1 MVSRLESEK
10 ATALASAPLQ
20 SPAGMPSQVVTS
32 RLDQRVESLQKS
44 NVELT
49 AHARELNSQ
58 RLQLTSQLEEASRI
72 IRNHLPFVDS
82 SMSVLPRFLII
93 FVYLLLFVNISSVGD
108 RDLNELNVPHH
119 DRGQQ
124 ALVLR
129 TVNSASSHVE
139 DIASALEA
147 YHTHTRSRLLQV
159 HSSLSPLNSKVCNV
173 CM

>member
-10 ATALASAPLQ
+10 ATALASASLQ

-58 RLQLTSQLEEASRI
+58 RLQLTCQLEEASRI

-82 SMSVLPRFLII
+82 SMFLLARFLII
-93 FVYLLLFVNISSVGD
+93 
-108 RDLNELNVPHH
+108 
-119 DRGQQ
+119 
-124 ALVLR
+124 
-129 TVNSASSHVE
+129 
-139 DIASALEA
+139 
-147 YHTHTRSRLLQV
+147 
-159 HSSLSPLNSKVCNV
+159 
-173 CM
+173 